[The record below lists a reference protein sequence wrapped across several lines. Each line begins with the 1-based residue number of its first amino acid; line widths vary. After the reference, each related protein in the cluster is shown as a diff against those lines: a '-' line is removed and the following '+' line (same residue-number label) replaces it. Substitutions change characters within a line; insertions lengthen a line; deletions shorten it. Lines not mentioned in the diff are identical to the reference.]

1 MRALLSRFGTID
13 PNPMID
19 PAGISRLSLAR
30 RLHVSGVAYYWL
42 LMMPALLLMLVFYLY
57 PIGRVLWISVTEPR
71 PGLENFTL
79 LATSAS
85 IQKMLLTTARIS
97 ILTTLITLVLAYL
110 VAYTLVHTGERAKR
124 WMFLGVIV
132 PLWISVLVRAFAWFV
147 LLRRE
152 GLINNV
158 LMASGLIDS
167 PLSLIWN
174 ETGVMI
180 GMVHYMLPFGILP
193 IYANMRDID
202 QRCVSAARGL
212 GATRG
217 VAFRKVFLPLS
228 IPGVIGAG
236 ILVFMFS
243 LGFFV
248 TPAILGGGKTLMIAE
263 YIKVQILEIVRW
275 GVGAMLAAVLLIA
288 IGLLLA
294 VLNRIVDLRK
304 LFGSV

>member
-1 MRALLSRFGTID
+1 MTAPAAR
-13 PNPMID
+13 PM
-19 PAGISRLSLAR
+19 PSLPR
-30 RLHVSGVAYYWL
+30 GLHFSATGRYWL
-42 LMMPALLLMLVFYLY
+42 LIMPALAMMVVFYLY
-57 PIGRVLWISVTEPR
+57 PISRVLWMSVTEPQ
-71 PGLENFTL
+71 PGIDNFAL

-85 IQKMLLTTARIS
+85 IQRMLMTTARIS
-97 ILTTLITLVLAYL
+97 IITTLITLVLAY
-110 VAYTLVHTGERAKR
+110 VVSYVLVHSSERVQR
-124 WMFLGVIV
+124 WMFLGVLV

-152 GLINNV
+152 GLINNT
-158 LMASGLIDS
+158 LISTGLIDT

-202 QRCVSAARGL
+202 QRCIAAARGL

-228 IPGVIGAG
+228 TPGVVGAG
-236 ILVFMFS
+236 ILVFIFS

-275 GVGAMLAAVLLIA
+275 GVGTMLAATLLIV
-288 IGLLLA
+288 IGGLLA
-294 VLNRIVDLRK
+294 VLSRIVDLRK
-304 LFGSV
+304 LFGAG

>member
-1 MRALLSRFGTID
+1 MTVSADSSLPSLRRRHFSA
-13 PNPMID
+13 
-19 PAGISRLSLAR
+19 AGR
-30 RLHVSGVAYYWL
+30 YWL
-42 LMMPALLLMLVFYLY
+42 LIAPALAMMIVFYLY
-57 PIGRVLWISVTEPR
+57 PISRVLWMSVTEPQ
-71 PGLENFTL
+71 PGLDNFAL

-85 IQKMLLTTARIS
+85 IHRMLLTTARIS
-97 ILTTLITLVLAYL
+97 ITTTVITLVLAY
-110 VAYTLVHTGERAKR
+110 VVSYVLVHSSERVQR
-124 WMFLGVIV
+124 WMFLGVLV

-152 GLINNV
+152 GLINTALLSTGV
-158 LMASGLIDS
+158 IDS

-202 QRCVSAARGL
+202 QRCIAAARGL

-228 IPGVIGAG
+228 MPGVVGAG
-236 ILVFMFS
+236 VLVFIFS

-275 GVGAMLAAVLLIA
+275 GIGTMLAATLLIV
-288 IGLLLA
+288 ICGLLM
-294 VLNRIVDLRK
+294 VLSRMVDLRK
-304 LFGSV
+304 LFGAG

>member
-1 MRALLSRFGTID
+1 MTASADRS
-13 PNPMID
+13 
-19 PAGISRLSLAR
+19 LSLPAR
-30 RLHVSGVAYYWL
+30 ARFSPTGRYWL
-42 LMMPALLLMLVFYLY
+42 LIAPALAMMVAFYLY
-57 PIGRVLWISVTEPR
+57 PISRVLWMSVTEPQ
-71 PGLENFTL
+71 PGLDNFAL

-85 IQKMLLTTARIS
+85 IHRMLLTTARIS
-97 ILTTLITLVLAYL
+97 IATTVITLVLAY
-110 VAYTLVHTGERAKR
+110 VVSYVLVHSSERVQR
-124 WMFLGVIV
+124 WMFLGVLV

-152 GLINNV
+152 GLINTA
-158 LMASGLIDS
+158 LMSTGVIDS

-202 QRCVSAARGL
+202 QRCIAAARGL

-228 IPGVIGAG
+228 MPGVVGAAV
-236 ILVFMFS
+236 LVFIFS

-275 GVGAMLAAVLLIA
+275 GIGTMLAATLLIV
-288 IGLLLA
+288 ICGLLM
-294 VLNRIVDLRK
+294 VLSRLVDMRK
-304 LFGSV
+304 LFGAG

>member
-1 MRALLSRFGTID
+1 MRKPQPL
-13 PNPMID
+13 PV
-19 PAGISRLSLAR
+19 R
-30 RLHVSGVAYYWL
+30 RLPLREAIRYWL
-42 LMMPALLLMLVFYLY
+42 LLVPALALLVAFYVY
-57 PIGRVLWISVTEPR
+57 PIARVLWISVTDPQ
-71 PGLENFTL
+71 PGVGNFTL

-97 ILTTLITLVLAYL
+97 VAATLITLVLGYL
-110 VAYTLVHTGERAKR
+110 VSYALVHAHDRARR

-152 GLINNV
+152 GLINAA
-158 LMASGLIDS
+158 LMASGIIDS

-180 GMVHYMLPFGILP
+180 GMVHAMLPFAILP
-193 IYANMRDID
+193 LYANMRDID
-202 QRCVSAARGL
+202 QRCIAAARGL

-217 VAFRKVFLPLS
+217 GAFMRVFMPLS
-228 IPGVIGAG
+228 APGIIGAG
-236 ILVFMFS
+236 ILVFMYS

-248 TPAILGGGKTLMIAE
+248 TPALLGGGKTLMIAE

-275 GVGAMLAAVLLIA
+275 GVGAMLAAT
-288 IGLLLA
+288 LLLA
-294 VLNRIVDLRK
+294 VGILLAVLGRIVDLRK
-304 LFGSV
+304 LFGAV

>member
-1 MRALLSRFGTID
+1 MTASADRS
-13 PNPMID
+13 
-19 PAGISRLSLAR
+19 LSLPAR
-30 RLHVSGVAYYWL
+30 ARFSPTGRYWL
-42 LMMPALLLMLVFYLY
+42 LIAPALAMMVAFYLY
-57 PIGRVLWISVTEPR
+57 PISRVLWMSVTEPQ
-71 PGLENFTL
+71 PGLDNFAL

-85 IQKMLLTTARIS
+85 IHRMLLTTARIS
-97 ILTTLITLVLAYL
+97 IATTVITLVLAY
-110 VAYTLVHTGERAKR
+110 VVSYVLVHSSERVQR
-124 WMFLGVIV
+124 WMFLGVLV

-152 GLINNV
+152 GLINTA
-158 LMASGLIDS
+158 LMSTGVIDS

-202 QRCVSAARGL
+202 QRCIAAARGL

-228 IPGVIGAG
+228 MPGVVGAG
-236 ILVFMFS
+236 VLVFIFS

-275 GVGAMLAAVLLIA
+275 GIGTMLAATLLIV
-288 IGLLLA
+288 ICGLLM
-294 VLNRIVDLRK
+294 VLSRMVDLRK
-304 LFGSV
+304 LFGAG

>member
-1 MRALLSRFGTID
+1 M
-13 PNPMID
+13 
-19 PAGISRLSLAR
+19 PAPAEKLHPAPR
-30 RLHVSGVAYYWL
+30 RLHFSATGRYWL
-42 LMMPALLLMLVFYLY
+42 LIAPALAMMVLFYLY
-57 PIGRVLWISVTEPR
+57 PISRVLWLSVTEPS
-71 PGLENFTL
+71 PGLDNFAL
-79 LATSAS
+79 LGTSAS
-85 IQKMLLTTARIS
+85 IHRMLWTTARIS
-97 ILTTLITLVLAYL
+97 ITTTLITLVLAYI
-110 VAYTLVHTGERAKR
+110 VSYALVHASERTRR
-124 WMFLGVIV
+124 WMFLGVVV

-152 GLINNV
+152 GLVNNV
-158 LMASGLIDS
+158 LMSSGLIDS

-180 GMVHYMLPFGILP
+180 GMIHYMLPFGILP

-202 QRCVSAARGL
+202 QRCIAAARGL
-212 GATRG
+212 GATRA

-228 IPGVIGAG
+228 MPGVIGAA
-236 ILVFMFS
+236 ILVFIFS

-275 GVGAMLAAVLLIA
+275 GVGSMLAATLLVVIGVLLT
-288 IGLLLA
+288 
-294 VLNRIVDLRK
+294 VLSRVVDLRK

>member
-1 MRALLSRFGTID
+1 MRAMLSRLAA
-13 PNPMID
+13 ID
-19 PAGISRLSLAR
+19 PAPTIGADPSRSSLAR
-30 RLHVSGVAYYWL
+30 RLRVGGSARYWL
-42 LMMPALLLMLVFYLY
+42 LMTPALALMIVFYVY
-57 PIGRVLWISVTEPR
+57 PISRVLWISVTEPQ
-71 PGLENFTL
+71 PGLENFEL
-79 LATSAS
+79 LLTSAS
-85 IQKMLLTTARIS
+85 IHKMLLTTARIS
-97 ILTTLITLVLAYL
+97 VLTTLITLVLAYV
-110 VAYTLVHTGERAKR
+110 VAYALVHAGERARR

-152 GLINNV
+152 GLINNI
-158 LMASGLIDS
+158 LMTSGVVDS

-202 QRCVSAARGL
+202 QRCIAAARGL
-212 GATRG
+212 GATRSE
-217 VAFRKVFLPLS
+217 AFRKVFLPLS
-228 IPGVIGAG
+228 MPGVVGAG

-263 YIKVQILEIVRW
+263 YIKVQILEVVRW
-275 GVGAMLAAVLLIA
+275 GVGTMLAATLVIV
-288 IGLLLA
+288 IGALLA
-294 VLNRIVDLRK
+294 VLSRFVDLRK
-304 LFGSV
+304 LFGSI

>member
-1 MRALLSRFGTID
+1 MTASADRS
-13 PNPMID
+13 
-19 PAGISRLSLAR
+19 LSLPAR
-30 RLHVSGVAYYWL
+30 ARFSPTGRYWL
-42 LMMPALLLMLVFYLY
+42 LIAPALAMMVAFYLY
-57 PIGRVLWISVTEPR
+57 PISRVLWMSVTEPQ
-71 PGLENFTL
+71 PGLDNFAL

-85 IQKMLLTTARIS
+85 IHRMLLTTARIS
-97 ILTTLITLVLAYL
+97 IATTVITLVLAY
-110 VAYTLVHTGERAKR
+110 VVSYVLVHSSERVQR
-124 WMFLGVIV
+124 WMFLGVLV

-152 GLINNV
+152 GLINTA
-158 LMASGLIDS
+158 LMSTGVIDS

-202 QRCVSAARGL
+202 QRCIAAARGL

-228 IPGVIGAG
+228 MPGVVGAAV
-236 ILVFMFS
+236 LVFIFS

-275 GVGAMLAAVLLIA
+275 GIGTMLAATLLIV
-288 IGLLLA
+288 ICGLLM
-294 VLNRIVDLRK
+294 VLSRMVDMRK
-304 LFGSV
+304 LFGAG

>member
-1 MRALLSRFGTID
+1 MT
-13 PNPMID
+13 D
-19 PAGISRLSLAR
+19 PADRSTLSLPR
-30 RLHVSGVAYYWL
+30 RPRFSATGRYWL
-42 LMMPALLLMLVFYLY
+42 LILPALALIFIFYLY
-57 PIGRVLWISVTEPR
+57 PISKVLWISVTEPQ
-71 PGLENFTL
+71 PGFDNFAL

-85 IQKMLLTTARIS
+85 IQRMLATTARIS
-97 ILTTLITLVLAYL
+97 VVSTLITLVLAY
-110 VAYTLVHTGERAKR
+110 VVSYVLVHAGEQVRR
-124 WMFLGVIV
+124 WMFLGVLL

-152 GLINNV
+152 GLINNI
-158 LMASGLIDS
+158 LISTGLIET

-174 ETGVMI
+174 ETGVLI

-202 QRCVSAARGL
+202 QRCIAAARGL
-212 GATRG
+212 GANRG

-228 IPGVIGAG
+228 MPGVVGAG
-236 ILVFMFS
+236 ILVFIFS

-275 GVGAMLAAVLLIA
+275 GVGTMLAATLLVI
-288 IGLLLA
+288 IGGLLALLA
-294 VLNRIVDLRK
+294 RVVDLRK
-304 LFGSV
+304 LFGAV

>member
-1 MRALLSRFGTID
+1 M
-13 PNPMID
+13 P
-19 PAGISRLSLAR
+19 SLPR
-30 RLHVSGVAYYWL
+30 GLHFSATGRYWL
-42 LMMPALLLMLVFYLY
+42 LIMPALAMMVVFYLY
-57 PIGRVLWISVTEPR
+57 PISRVLWMSVTEPQ
-71 PGLENFTL
+71 PGIDNFAL

-85 IQKMLLTTARIS
+85 IQRMLMTTARIS
-97 ILTTLITLVLAYL
+97 IITTLITLVLAY
-110 VAYTLVHTGERAKR
+110 VVSYVLVHSSERVQR
-124 WMFLGVIV
+124 WMFLGVLV

-152 GLINNV
+152 GLINNT
-158 LMASGLIDS
+158 LISTGLIDT

-202 QRCVSAARGL
+202 QRCIAAARGL

-228 IPGVIGAG
+228 TPGVVGAG
-236 ILVFMFS
+236 ILVFIFS

-275 GVGAMLAAVLLIA
+275 GVGTMLAATLLIV
-288 IGLLLA
+288 IGGLLA
-294 VLNRIVDLRK
+294 VLSRIVDLRK
-304 LFGSV
+304 LFGAG

>member
-1 MRALLSRFGTID
+1 MTVSADSSLPSLRRRHFSA
-13 PNPMID
+13 
-19 PAGISRLSLAR
+19 AGR
-30 RLHVSGVAYYWL
+30 YWL
-42 LMMPALLLMLVFYLY
+42 LIAPALAMMIVFYLY
-57 PIGRVLWISVTEPR
+57 PISRVLWMSVTEPQ
-71 PGLENFTL
+71 PGLDNFAL

-85 IQKMLLTTARIS
+85 IHRMLLTTARIS
-97 ILTTLITLVLAYL
+97 ITTTVITLVLAYI
-110 VAYTLVHTGERAKR
+110 VSYVLVHSSERVQR
-124 WMFLGVIV
+124 WMFLGVLV

-152 GLINNV
+152 GLINTALLSTGV
-158 LMASGLIDS
+158 VDS

-202 QRCVSAARGL
+202 QRCIAAARGL

-228 IPGVIGAG
+228 MPGVVGAG
-236 ILVFMFS
+236 VLVFIFS

-275 GVGAMLAAVLLIA
+275 GIGTMLAATLLIV
-288 IGLLLA
+288 ICGLLM
-294 VLNRIVDLRK
+294 VLSRMVDLRK
-304 LFGSV
+304 LFGAG

>member
-1 MRALLSRFGTID
+1 MTASADRS
-13 PNPMID
+13 
-19 PAGISRLSLAR
+19 LSLPAR
-30 RLHVSGVAYYWL
+30 ARFSPTGRYWL
-42 LMMPALLLMLVFYLY
+42 LIAPALAMMVAFYLY
-57 PIGRVLWISVTEPR
+57 PISRVLWMSVTEPQ
-71 PGLENFTL
+71 PGLDNFAL

-85 IQKMLLTTARIS
+85 IHRMLLTTARIS
-97 ILTTLITLVLAYL
+97 IATTVITLVLAY
-110 VAYTLVHTGERAKR
+110 VVSYVLVHSSERVQR
-124 WMFLGVIV
+124 WMFLGVLV

-152 GLINNV
+152 GLINTA
-158 LMASGLIDS
+158 LMSTGVIDA

-202 QRCVSAARGL
+202 QRCIAAARGL

-228 IPGVIGAG
+228 MPGVIGAAV
-236 ILVFMFS
+236 LVFIFS

-275 GVGAMLAAVLLIA
+275 GIGTMLAATLLIV
-288 IGLLLA
+288 ICGLLM
-294 VLNRIVDLRK
+294 VLSRMVDMRK
-304 LFGSV
+304 LFGAG

>member
-1 MRALLSRFGTID
+1 MTVSADSSLPSLRRRHFSA
-13 PNPMID
+13 
-19 PAGISRLSLAR
+19 AGR
-30 RLHVSGVAYYWL
+30 YWL
-42 LMMPALLLMLVFYLY
+42 LIAPALAMMIVFYLY
-57 PIGRVLWISVTEPR
+57 PISRVLWMSVTEPQ
-71 PGLENFTL
+71 PGLDNFAL

-85 IQKMLLTTARIS
+85 IHRMLLTTARIS
-97 ILTTLITLVLAYL
+97 ITTTVITLVLAY
-110 VAYTLVHTGERAKR
+110 VVSYVLVHSSERVQR
-124 WMFLGVIV
+124 WMFLGVLV
-132 PLWISVLVRAFAWFV
+132 PLWISVLGRAFAWFV

-152 GLINNV
+152 GLINTALLSTGV
-158 LMASGLIDS
+158 IDS

-202 QRCVSAARGL
+202 QRCIAAARGL

-228 IPGVIGAG
+228 MPGVVGAG
-236 ILVFMFS
+236 VLVFIFS

-275 GVGAMLAAVLLIA
+275 GIGTMLAATLLIV
-288 IGLLLA
+288 ICGLLM
-294 VLNRIVDLRK
+294 VLSRMVDLRK
-304 LFGSV
+304 LFGAG

>member
-1 MRALLSRFGTID
+1 MTASADRS
-13 PNPMID
+13 
-19 PAGISRLSLAR
+19 LSLPAR
-30 RLHVSGVAYYWL
+30 ARFSPTGRYWL
-42 LMMPALLLMLVFYLY
+42 LIAPALAMMVAFYLY
-57 PIGRVLWISVTEPR
+57 PISRVLWMSVTEPQ
-71 PGLENFTL
+71 PGLDNFAL

-85 IQKMLLTTARIS
+85 IHRMLLTTARIS
-97 ILTTLITLVLAYL
+97 IATTVITLVFAY
-110 VAYTLVHTGERAKR
+110 VVSYVLVHSSERVQR
-124 WMFLGVIV
+124 WMFLGVLV

-152 GLINNV
+152 GLINTA
-158 LMASGLIDS
+158 LMSTGVIDA

-202 QRCVSAARGL
+202 QRCIAAARGL

-228 IPGVIGAG
+228 MPGVIGAAV
-236 ILVFMFS
+236 LVFIFS

-275 GVGAMLAAVLLIA
+275 GIGTMLAATLLIV
-288 IGLLLA
+288 ICGLLM
-294 VLNRIVDLRK
+294 VLSRMVDMRK
-304 LFGSV
+304 LFGAG